1 MMKKESKMLCNRYRF
16 YTVGPILDFYTFKSE
31 N

>member
-1 MMKKESKMLCNRYRF
+1 MKEEAKMLCNRYRF
-16 YTVGPILDFYTFKSE
+16 YTVGPILDFYIFKSE